1 MTWVIGVVA
10 GKGGVGKTT
19 TAVNLAGVL
28 SETHSVLL
36 VDTDPQDAG
45 SAAWWLDR
53 DESNAAGFDVAKET
67 EAGILAK
74 IRNVGTYDVVV
85 VDTPPRLDSEALAAV
100 VKASDVVVCPTPPS
114 ALDVA
119 ALVQTVRAVIIPTG
133 VAHRVLLT
141 QVDPRSLR
149 DALDAQTSFLEAGI
163 TSFGAFVRQY
173 KVHERAPLDGI
184 PVTKA
189 KGPHA
194 TEAAADYRRVT
205 AELTETRKDR

>member
-19 TAVNLAGVL
+19 TAVNIAGVL
-28 SETHSVLL
+28 SETYSVLL

-53 DESNAAGFDVAKET
+53 DEKSAAGFDIAKET
-67 EAGILAK
+67 SAGILAK
-74 IRNVGTYDVVV
+74 LRSVGSHEVVV
-85 VDTPPRLDSEALAAV
+85 VDTPPRLDSDALSAV

-119 ALVQTVRAVIIPTG
+119 ALIQTVRSVIIPTG
-133 VAHRVLLT
+133 TPHRVLLT

-149 DALDAQTSFLEAGI
+149 DALDAQPSFLEAGI
-163 TSFGAFVRQY
+163 TSFGSFVRQY
-173 KVHERAPLDGI
+173 KIHERAPLDGMPI
-184 PVTKA
+184 TKA

-194 TEAAADYRRVT
+194 GEAAADYRRAT
-205 AELTETRKDR
+205 AELIETRKAR